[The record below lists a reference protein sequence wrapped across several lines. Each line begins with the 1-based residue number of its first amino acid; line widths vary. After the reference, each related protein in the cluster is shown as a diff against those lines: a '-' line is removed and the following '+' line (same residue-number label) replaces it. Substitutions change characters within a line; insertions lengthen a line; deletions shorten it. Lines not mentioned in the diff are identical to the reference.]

1 MPTLR
6 DSTLYDR
13 IANKK
18 WIQPARDFQGRTVR
32 AMIDITII
40 SAVIGDSYN
49 CNILPANCEVI
60 DAYIMTDGLGGAVIV
75 QLGDSGVIDRYSLST
90 TFAAAEANARI
101 KMSGLR
107 YRPALDTI
115 IVATMSVAAPTVG
128 KLVKGWVEFVPGE

>member
-18 WIQPARDFQGRTVR
+18 YIQPARDFQGRTVR

-60 DAYIMTDGLGGAVIV
+60 DAYIMTNGLGGAVIV
-75 QLGDSGVIDRYSLST
+75 QVGDSGVIDRYILT
-90 TFAAAEANARI
+90 ATFAAAEASARI
-101 KMSGLR
+101 KFSGDRKSTRLNSSHQ
-107 YRPALDTI
+107 I
-115 IVATMSVAAPTVG
+115 ISYAVFC
-128 KLVKGWVEFVPGE
+128 L